1 MVKLFEFC
9 FIKRYQPLAKIEIKR
24 LIKEI
29 QLLFP
34 EVVPLMAEHENCA
47 TSFRMEAFANLTTY
61 AFNNGEL
68 EAAAAHLDYI
78 NNKLTNASPPLC
90 NFIDAYYVEHLF
102 WRATQRGIDL
112 GWPLLP
118 TNLKQ
123 LYLDFH
129 GNIPTLRT

>member
-1 MVKLFEFC
+1 
-9 FIKRYQPLAKIEIKR
+9 
-24 LIKEI
+24 
-29 QLLFP
+29 
-34 EVVPLMAEHENCA
+34 MAEHEKWA
-47 TSFRMEAFANLTTY
+47 TSFCMEAFANLTTY

-68 EAAAAHLDYI
+68 EVAAAYLDYI
-78 NNKLTNASPPLC
+78 NNKLTNASPPLR

-118 TNLKQ
+118 TNLKA

-129 GNIPTLRT
+129 GNIPTPRT